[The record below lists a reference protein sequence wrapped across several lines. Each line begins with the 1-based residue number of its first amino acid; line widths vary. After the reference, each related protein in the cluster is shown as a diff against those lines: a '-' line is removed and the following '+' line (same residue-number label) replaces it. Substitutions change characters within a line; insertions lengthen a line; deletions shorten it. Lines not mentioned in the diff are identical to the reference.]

1 MCRVIWNSGQL
12 PVQHTSRFLDVVV
25 NCWKETGWDLS
36 VIWSGKRKIACF
48 GASCPFLPLVSEKK
62 IFFSGLEKIE
72 APKTL
77 IVNKKWFF
85 SVQGLSVQYTSE
97 KPDLRNYRWILIARI
112 RMRIDYSVLYS
123 KMFDIGLF
131 RNVLVANNT
140 NLA

>member
-1 MCRVIWNSGQL
+1 M
-12 PVQHTSRFLDVVV
+12 
-25 NCWKETGWDLS
+25 
-36 VIWSGKRKIACF
+36 
-48 GASCPFLPLVSEKK
+48 
-62 IFFSGLEKIE
+62 EKIE

-112 RMRIDYSVLYS
+112 RIRIDYSVLYS

>member
-1 MCRVIWNSGQL
+1 MEKEKQL
-12 PVQHTSRFLDVVV
+12 VLELHALFFL
-25 NCWKETGWDLS
+25 WYLK
-36 VIWSGKRKIACF
+36 
-48 GASCPFLPLVSEKK
+48 KK
-62 IFFSGLEKIE
+62 IFFSGLEKTE

-77 IVNKKWFF
+77 IINKKWFF
-85 SVQGLSVQYTSE
+85 SVQRLSVQYTSE

-112 RMRIDYSVLYS
+112 RMRRIDYSVLYS